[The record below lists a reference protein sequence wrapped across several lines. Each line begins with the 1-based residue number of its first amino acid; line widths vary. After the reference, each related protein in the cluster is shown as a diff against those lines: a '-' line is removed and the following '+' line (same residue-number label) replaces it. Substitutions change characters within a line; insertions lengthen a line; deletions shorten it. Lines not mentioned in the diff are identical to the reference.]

1 MTLEAFNPT
10 TTGMTA
16 LEKVGEL
23 ELKLA
28 SYNEKIL
35 AEKETTPRYSEH
47 YKELIGVIVKL
58 REEYR
63 KQKDFDKEM
72 QLYKDQQALF
82 SQCDGDREFVP
93 WEMYKGGCCGYYAKN
108 EDAMQYLEN
117 GFRLSQDGLK
127 KYVSS

>member
-1 MTLEAFNPT
+1 MALEASNST
-10 TTGMTA
+10 TVGMAA
-16 LEKVGEL
+16 LGKVDEL

-35 AEKETTPRYSEH
+35 AEKKTIPRYSEN
-47 YKELIGVIVKL
+47 YKELIGVAVKL
-58 REEYR
+58 QEEYR

-82 SQCDGDREFVP
+82 SQYGDDREFVP
-93 WEMYKGGCCGYYAKN
+93 WEMYKGSCCGYYAKK
-108 EDAMQYLEN
+108 EEAMRYLEN
-117 GFRLSQDGLK
+117 GFRLSQEGLK